1 MSLEPLRQIW
11 MPKRTPRRRRAS
23 VSGASPER
31 APEPEAEPES
41 EFGTPTAS
49 ADVGAELAEVRAN
62 QAATATAL
70 ETLLT
75 QVATLTSAVA
85 AAVPS
90 GSSGAPELPSSPP
103 PSAPAPAPEPGS
115 LSGHAGAAVLRAL
128 LVPSSSSSAT
138 PESVNPY
145 TLPVELGN
153 YNGTYLGMHPPRSAT
168 TPQIAQCTC
177 LYTRGL
183 HFDRVAHSCYQL

>member
-1 MSLEPLRQIW
+1 

-75 QVATLTSAVA
+75 QVADLTS
-85 AAVPS
+85 
-90 GSSGAPELPSSPP
+90 
-103 PSAPAPAPEPGS
+103 GS
-115 LSGHAGAAVLRAL
+115 LMPGGICGESLLHAHRLSRPNGWLVRRVEQLPTIGSLPQRWRVL
-128 LVPSSSSSAT
+128 
-138 PESVNPY
+138 
-145 TLPVELGN
+145 
-153 YNGTYLGMHPPRSAT
+153 
-168 TPQIAQCTC
+168 
-177 LYTRGL
+177 
-183 HFDRVAHSCYQL
+183 